1 MIVLT
6 PNPRYRF
13 TTRDGSPSDEAVIRE
28 TWVENVYQIH
38 AGDLARE
45 GAVCVDI
52 GANIGAVAVYA
63 ASLGGVR
70 VLAAEPEPDNLKYL
84 RQNIDDNGV
93 AEKVHICE
101 AAVSG
106 HRGVGYIVEGHGHSV
121 LHPDPQPNSVEVPVL
136 TLADLFDQYEIGECD
151 VLKVDIEGAEYPL
164 MAGADL
170 DTLRR
175 VRYLTLEFDAA
186 PDELFGPL
194 VAKLAKTHGIQ
205 ILGSPERGGYIY
217 ARRY

>member
-38 AGDLARE
+38 ASDLTRK
-45 GAVCVDI
+45 GGTVVDI

-63 ASLGGVR
+63 ASLGDVR
-70 VLAAEPEPDNLKYL
+70 VLAVEPEPDNLKYL

-93 AEKVHICE
+93 TVEVCE

-106 HRGVGYIVEGHGHSV
+106 HRGVGYIMEGHGHSV
-121 LHPDPQPNSVEVPVL
+121 LHLDPQPNSVEVPVL
-136 TLADLFDQYEIGECD
+136 TLADLFDRYEIGECD

-164 MAGADL
+164 IAGADR
-170 DTLRR
+170 DTLCRI
-175 VRYLTLEFDAA
+175 RYVTLEFDAA
-186 PDELFGPL
+186 PDEAFGPL